1 MQFSLNNLK
10 PYAETMRA
18 WLVNLSVASMAVG
31 LFNGVLLGL
40 FIGGVLLISA
50 FAVVYLRER
59 YMK

>member
-31 LFNGVLLGL
+31 LFNGVL
-40 FIGGVLLISA
+40 ISA

>member
-1 MQFSLNNLK
+1 
-10 PYAETMRA
+10 MRA

-31 LFNGVLLGL
+31 LFNGVLLGW
-40 FIGGVLLISA
+40 FIGSVLLISA

>member
-31 LFNGVLLGL
+31 VLLGW

>member
-18 WLVNLSVASMAVG
+18 WLVNLSVASMAV
-31 LFNGVLLGL
+31 VLLGW

>member
-31 LFNGVLLGL
+31 LFNGVLLGG
-40 FIGGVLLISA
+40 FIGGG
-50 FAVVYLRER
+50 AVFFI
-59 YMK
+59 

>member
-31 LFNGVLLGL
+31 LFNGVL
-40 FIGGVLLISA
+40 FE
-50 FAVVYLRER
+50 VVWIFWTHTESTPCT
-59 YMK
+59 

>member
-31 LFNGVLLGL
+31 LFNGVL
-40 FIGGVLLISA
+40 FE
-50 FAVVYLRER
+50 VVYWRRAAYFSICCRLLA
-59 YMK
+59 

>member
-18 WLVNLSVASMAVG
+18 WLVNLSVALNGCWA
-31 LFNGVLLGL
+31 FNGVLLGW
-40 FIGGVLLISA
+40 FIGSVLLISA

>member
-18 WLVNLSVASMAVG
+18 WLENLSVASMAVG
-31 LFNGVLLGL
+31 LFNGVLLGW

>member
-1 MQFSLNNLK
+1 MQFSLNNLT

-18 WLVNLSVASMAVG
+18 WLVNLSVASMAV
-31 LFNGVLLGL
+31 NGVLLGW